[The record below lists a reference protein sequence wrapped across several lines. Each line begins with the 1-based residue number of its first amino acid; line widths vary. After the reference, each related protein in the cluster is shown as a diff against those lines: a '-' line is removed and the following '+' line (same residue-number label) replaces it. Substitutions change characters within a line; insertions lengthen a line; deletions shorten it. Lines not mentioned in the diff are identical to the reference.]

1 MRFLHRDFHP
11 GNLLW
16 QDGQLSGI
24 VDWASACRGPRG
36 VDLAHT
42 RCNLALVDGVE
53 AAERFLLE
61 YVRANPSYRHDPW
74 WDAAELLTWVDD
86 FSGVLAFNAFGAA
99 LDVALLRARADDYAD
114 AVSRQVTARLS
125 P

>member
-1 MRFLHRDFHP
+1 M
-11 GNLLW
+11 
-16 QDGQLSGI
+16 
-24 VDWASACRGPRG
+24 
-36 VDLAHT
+36 DLAHT

-99 LDVALLRARADDYAD
+99 ARRRAASGPGQTSTPD
-114 AVSRQVTARLS
+114 AVSRQVDDAR
-125 P
+125 

>member
-1 MRFLHRDFHP
+1 MAGRAAQRDRGLGRGLP
-11 GNLLW
+11 GPTK
-16 QDGQLSGI
+16 
-24 VDWASACRGPRG
+24 A

-114 AVSRQVTARLS
+114 AVSRQGDDGLA